1 MCGSEV
7 KGVNEVKDQRRERIE
22 RTKDVNR
29 SLAANHIARLP
40 ARAVSPYR
48 ADVATR

>member
-7 KGVNEVKDQRRERIE
+7 KEVDEVKHQRVENRKN
-22 RTKDVNR
+22 KDGNR